1 MNKIAKYV
9 SGVFALIVV
18 AYVGWIVIKTVFP
31 VDEWFQQNPS
41 WRTIFHL
48 LLIVGIIGVISA
60 IVKLEGK

>member
-9 SGVFALIVV
+9 SAVFALIVV
-18 AYVGWIVIKTVFP
+18 AYVGWIVLETAFP

-41 WRTIFHL
+41 WRTIFNL

-60 IVKLEGK
+60 IVKLKGK